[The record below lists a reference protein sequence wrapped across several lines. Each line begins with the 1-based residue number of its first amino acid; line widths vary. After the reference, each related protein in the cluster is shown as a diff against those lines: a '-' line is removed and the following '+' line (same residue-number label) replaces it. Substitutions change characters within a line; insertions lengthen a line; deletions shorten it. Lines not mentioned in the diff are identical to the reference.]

1 MECVTDDPIEPRHDA
16 TSPSGWRCYPLPALD
31 LNKLKIDREAA
42 PKVARSSGGGRRRAL
57 PVGKLVFIGLLA
69 GAVWTFWNPLL
80 GLVDRYRLLEVAT
93 TKPARPSKAA
103 ASALAGAAANGFI
116 IARTKAAL
124 SADQPGRIVAMNV
137 VEGQAVKKGFV
148 VARLYADEFEATLR
162 QAKANA
168 DAGQAAIES
177 ANADVATAHAEIE
190 RQRSQRAAIVA
201 RKAEAQADLALA
213 NVQLKRVEDLIELD
227 YESASLRDE
236 WVAKRDAAT
245 ARIAANEADLHTNDA
260 LTKESEAR
268 AAAAQRRVA
277 EVRAQQESLLAA
289 VKFAEAALDKTYVR
303 APFDGVVVL
312 KDAEV
317 GEVVSPNSQAGGSAR
332 GAVATMVD
340 FASLEVQAEVPE
352 TTIAQVKLGSP
363 AQIFL
368 DAYPEHGYSGVVD
381 RIWPTARK
389 QTATIEVRVRIED
402 PDDKLRPE
410 MGVRVVF
417 TEQKPE
423 ATPADAGDDALQ
435 LPADVLVRVDGKD
448 GVFVLERDVARFRAV
463 GLSTARG
470 DKIAVKTGLTE
481 RDVVVRSPPPQLE
494 DGDRVR
500 TKDL

>member
-1 MECVTDDPIEPRHDA
+1 MPPRPREDTA
-16 TSPSGWRCYPLPALD
+16 ILRGLD
-31 LNKLKIDREAA
+31 LSKLKIDREPA
-42 PKVARSSGGGRRRAL
+42 PKAVRSGGGRRRSW
-57 PVGKLVFIGLLA
+57 PIGKLVFVLLLGLGL
-69 GAVWTFWNPLL
+69 WTFQTPLL
-80 GLVDRYRLLEVAT
+80 GLIDRYRLAEVET
-93 TKPARPSKAA
+93 TKPSRPSKAA
-103 ASALAGAAANGFI
+103 ASALSGAAANGFI

-124 SADQPGRIVAMNV
+124 SADQPGRIVEMNV

-162 QAKANA
+162 QASANA
-168 DAGQAAIES
+168 EAGEAAVDS
-177 ANADVATAHAEIE
+177 ATADVATAQAEIA
-190 RQRSQRAAIVA
+190 RQKSQHASIAA
-201 RKAEAQADLALA
+201 RKNEAKADLALA
-213 NVQLKRVEDLIELD
+213 EIQLKRVDQLIELD
-227 YESASLRDE
+227 FESASLRDE
-236 WVAKRDAAT
+236 WIAKRDAAA
-245 ARIAANEADLHTNDA
+245 ARIAAAEADLVTNDA

-268 AAAAQRRVA
+268 AAAALRRVA
-277 EVRAQQESLLAA
+277 ETKAQLDGLLAA
-289 VKFAEAALDKTYVR
+289 VKFAEAALDKTFVR

-312 KDAEV
+312 KDAEI

-368 DAYPEHGYSGVVD
+368 DAFPDHGYSGVVD

-423 ATPADAGDDALQ
+423 VTTTAEDDDALQ
-435 LPADVLVRVDGKD
+435 LPADALVRVDGKD

-463 GLSTARG
+463 TLAAARG
-470 DKIAVKTGLTE
+470 DRLAVKTGLSE
-481 RDVVVRSPPPQLE
+481 RDVVVRKPPTHLQ

-500 TKDL
+500 AK

>member
-1 MECVTDDPIEPRHDA
+1 MPPRRRGSA
-16 TSPSGWRCYPLPALD
+16 AILPGLD
-31 LNKLKIDREAA
+31 LTKLKIDRDPA
-42 PKVARSSGGGRRRAL
+42 PKAARSGGGRRRAL
-57 PVGKLVFIGLLA
+57 PIGKLVFFGLLLGGLWLFRA
-69 GAVWTFWNPLL
+69 PLL
-80 GLVDRYRLLEVAT
+80 GLIDRYRLVEVET
-93 TKPARPSKAA
+93 TKASRPSKAA
-103 ASALAGAAANGFI
+103 ASALSGAAANGFI

-124 SADQPGRIVAMNV
+124 SADQPGRIVEMNV

-168 DAGQAAIES
+168 EAGAAAIAS
-177 ANADVATAHAEIE
+177 ANADVVTATAEVA
-190 RQRSQRAAIVA
+190 RQQTQRAAVLA
-201 RKAEAQADLALA
+201 RRDEARAELALA
-213 NVQLKRVEDLIELD
+213 EIQLKRVDALIELD
-227 YESASLRDE
+227 FESASLRDE
-236 WVAKRDAAT
+236 WIAKRDAAT
-245 ARIAANEADLHTNDA
+245 ARIAAAEADLITNDA

-268 AAAAQRRVA
+268 VEGAQRRVA
-277 EVRAQQESLLAA
+277 ETKAQRDGMLAA

-312 KDAEV
+312 KDAEI

-368 DAYPEHGYSGVVD
+368 DAYPDHGYSGVVD

-423 ATPADAGDDALQ
+423 VAPDSEVDDALQ
-435 LPADVLVRVDGKD
+435 LPADALVRVDGKD
-448 GVFVLERDVARFRAV
+448 GVFVLERDVVRFRPV
-463 GLSTARG
+463 TLSASRG
-470 DKIAVKTGLTE
+470 DRIAVKSGLTE
-481 RDVVVRSPPPQLE
+481 RDLVVRKPPAQLE
-494 DGDRVR
+494 DGHRVR
-500 TKDL
+500 AK